1 MNRCW
6 SAIGK
11 SVEEGP
17 QDLSLDR
24 AGCVT
29 RNTAIHEFLHAFG
42 MVHEQTRADRDK
54 YVEILYENIE
64 PGIK

>member
-1 MNRCW
+1 
-6 SAIGK
+6 
-11 SVEEGP
+11 VEEGP

-29 RNTAIHEFLHAFG
+29 RNTAMHEFLHAFG